1 MCLKSQHRILV
12 TRVAVP
18 QTQHQ
23 RQRQGHKASQPV
35 RQPSSKCSSGS
46 QSNEKI
52 PPMQLTSVSVP
63 TGDYSPA
70 IQSTAI
76 HIDRAES
83 LLLSHNENIGHE
95 NFKLLHSP
103 SIAPKRRYL
112 GDVHKAK
119 GSFSQP
125 LNLLLLLLL
134 LLLIPRPFNWVH
146 GDDETRERYF
156 STFPNGRLSFF

>member
-1 MCLKSQHRILV
+1 MCLKSQHRIRV

-18 QTQHQ
+18 SDTTSETG
-23 RQRQGHKASQPV
+23 RDTKPASQSASN
-35 RQPSSKCSSGS
+35 SSSS

-76 HIDRAES
+76 HIDGAES
-83 LLLSHNENIGHE
+83 HFLSHNENIGHE
-95 NFKLLHSP
+95 NFKLLHSS

-112 GDVHKAK
+112 GDVHKAN

-125 LNLLLLLLL
+125 PNLLLMLV
-134 LLLIPRPFNWVH
+134 LLIARPFNWVH
-146 GDDETRERYF
+146 GDEETRKGYF

>member
-18 QTQHQ
+18 PDTTSETEAGTQ
-23 RQRQGHKASQPV
+23 SQPV

-112 GDVHKAK
+112 GDVHKAN

-146 GDDETRERYF
+146 GDEKTRE
-156 STFPNGRLSFF
+156 